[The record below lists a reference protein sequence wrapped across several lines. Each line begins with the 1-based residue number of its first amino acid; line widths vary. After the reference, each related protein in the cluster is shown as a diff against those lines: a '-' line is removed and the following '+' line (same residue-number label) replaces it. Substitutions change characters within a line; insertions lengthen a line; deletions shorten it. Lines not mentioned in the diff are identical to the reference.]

1 MSPLNDLSGE
11 SFSKEKKVNFALI
24 AVQLG
29 IVPFFFYDVFWG
41 ICFGAFYYLVNVFGN
56 AMSWW
61 FPYLFGWPKPFTENV
76 EEENKRTFRILPPI
90 KDHLIP
96 DLVHIG
102 ITILIWINWIL
113 SSKEVLQRI

>member
-1 MSPLNDLSGE
+1 M
-11 SFSKEKKVNFALI
+11 
-24 AVQLG
+24 
-29 IVPFFFYDVFWG
+29 
-41 ICFGAFYYLVNVFGN
+41 FGN
-56 AMSWW
+56 AMFWW

-113 SSKEVLQRI
+113 SSKEVLQRV

>member
-1 MSPLNDLSGE
+1 MVSLSFRLAE
-11 SFSKEKKVNFALI
+11 TF
-24 AVQLG
+24 
-29 IVPFFFYDVFWG
+29 D
-41 ICFGAFYYLVNVFGN
+41 
-56 AMSWW
+56 
-61 FPYLFGWPKPFTENV
+61 ENV

-102 ITILIWINWIL
+102 ITILIWTNWIL